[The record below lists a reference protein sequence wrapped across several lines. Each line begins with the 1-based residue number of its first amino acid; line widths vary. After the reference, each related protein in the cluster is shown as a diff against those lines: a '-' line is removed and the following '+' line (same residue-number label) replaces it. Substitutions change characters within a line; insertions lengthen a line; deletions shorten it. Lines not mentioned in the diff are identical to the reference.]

1 VDIVSTQ
8 VAGGSTYID
17 LNCDMGESFGRYTL
31 GNDAKLMPL
40 ITSANIAC
48 GWHASD
54 PGVMRETVAMAV
66 DRGVAIGAHVGFPD
80 LLGFGRRRLQVTLQE
95 IYDYTLYQAGALM
108 AFAQAAG
115 SRIHHVKPHGAFYVM
130 CSEDR
135 EMAGTLCRAIKTL
148 GGDVILV
155 MMGDVARQAASEV
168 GIPFAAEG
176 YVDLDYDSQ
185 GHLVLE
191 RHKGARDPE
200 KVAQRAERLVREHRL
215 PTVDGADLT
224 MAVDTICIHGDAPNA
239 PAIARQVR
247 ERLAA
252 SGIQVRPLRQFVQAG

>member
-1 VDIVSTQ
+1 VSTQ
-8 VAGGSTYID
+8 KAADGSTYID

-31 GNDAKLMPL
+31 GNDAELMPL

-66 DRGVAIGAHVGFPD
+66 DHGVAIGAHVGYPD
-80 LLGFGRRRLQVTLQE
+80 LLGFGRRRLQVTPQE
-95 IYDYTLYQAGALM
+95 VYDYTLYQAGALM

-130 CSEDR
+130 CSEDP
-135 EMAGTLCRAIKTL
+135 EMAEVLCRAIKTL
-148 GGDVILV
+148 GQDVFLV
-155 MMGDVARQAASEV
+155 MMGDVAKQAASEV
-168 GIPFAAEG
+168 GIPFGAEG
-176 YVDLDYDSQ
+176 YVDLDYNSQ
-185 GHLVLE
+185 GQLVLE